1 MHVFCTEDQ
10 SAVLARSPDAVPRVL
25 PLPTYLDSQ
34 VVALLHL
41 LLGEQLHRPVVLDAS
56 SLQRLCPVA
65 ALLLASTLRSRSEH
79 GAPVQIVRISFAIR
93 RQLEQHSLAD
103 YFAGSSDLT
112 PAYGSL
118 WGQAGQLHEPVRSV
132 TNS

>member
-25 PLPTYLDSQ
+25 PIPTYLDSQ
-34 VVALLHL
+34 VVTLLHL

-56 SLQRLCPVA
+56 RLERLCPVA
-65 ALLLASTLRSRSEH
+65 ALLLASTLRSRCEY
-79 GAPVQIVRISFAIR
+79 GAPVQIVRVGYAIR
-93 RQLEQHSLAD
+93 RQLELHSLAE
-103 YFAGSSDLT
+103 YFAGSADLA

-118 WGQAGQLHEPVRSV
+118 WGQPGQLHEPVHSV
-132 TNS
+132 TNP